1 MKLLKQIK
9 TDFGQNVKYYELGA
23 SKSTLK
29 IYSFTGQEMC
39 NNRVLKVT
47 NFRGNITEERYHS
60 FIGRE
65 FRTDLEVV
73 KYYTRNL

>member
-1 MKLLKQIK
+1 MKLIK
-9 TDFGQNVKYYELGA
+9 EIKRDFGLNVKYFELGA
-23 SKSTLK
+23 SKSTLE
-29 IYSFTGQEMC
+29 IYSFTAGEMC

-65 FRTDLEVV
+65 FKTDLEVA
-73 KYYTRNL
+73 KYYSRYI